1 MAKKERLANLLD
13 SVGQEPQQDEKV
25 ASNKPSAEKKTTKAG
40 EAALQAKAEELEE
53 RRKENAG
60 RPTGGRKNSEPKDRA
75 TFVVSKEITRKLKYI
90 AIMDTKLYQEVIAEA
105 LTSYI
110 DQWEEENGTVAFS
123 K

>member
-25 ASNKPSAEKKTTKAG
+25 ASNKPSAEKKTT
-40 EAALQAKAEELEE
+40 KAEELEE